1 MEGNTSFNGDIW
13 GHNPPRLCLGIR
25 YTRQDMFS
33 HDDVLS
39 GSLCSVP
46 EVALRLPPANGL
58 DPSGIEEGDGR
69 FIYPTGGGDAFTVIR
84 RWRCAYRDPEVA
96 LRLPPA
102 NGCDPS
108 GIEEGDRRFIR
119 PEWRCAYG
127 DPEVALRLPPA
138 NGCDPSGIE
147 EGDDLFIRP
156 EVAMTGGG
164 AALTVIRRWRCAYH
178 RLMAGI
184 PPGSK
189 R

>member
-108 GIEEGDRRFIR
+108 GIEEGD
-119 PEWRCAYG
+119 
-127 DPEVALRLPPA
+127 
-138 NGCDPSGIE
+138 
-147 EGDDLFIRP
+147 DLFIRP

-189 R
+189 RGTEFNRDICGRIAHRLCRGIRCILRGMF